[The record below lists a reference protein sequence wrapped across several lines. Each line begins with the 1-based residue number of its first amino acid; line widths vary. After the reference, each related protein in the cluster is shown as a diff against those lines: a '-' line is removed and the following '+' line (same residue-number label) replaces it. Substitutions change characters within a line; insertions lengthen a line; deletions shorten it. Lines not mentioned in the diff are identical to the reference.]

1 MTAIRRLQALFE
13 AGRHRLGRHADL
25 AIALALTV
33 STGIGLFLASPSS
46 GATTSVGTPPRSV
59 DVLAVLL
66 SLGATMTIVVR
77 RRWPVAVLV
86 VTIVAVSAFQIRS
99 YNGTGQELGPLVAAY
114 SVGAYSANRRRVTRT
129 AATLIGGLALVNI
142 GRAVIGHHAL
152 GPLGDVVG
160 NTIVFG
166 TAFVMGDNVRRRR
179 QRIADLEERGQH
191 LAREREMVAHQTLAD
206 EQRRIAREMHDVVAH
221 SLSVMVVQA
230 GAARRVLA
238 TRPEQASEALTHVEA
253 TGREALTEMRRLLG
267 VLRGEEPTVM
277 APQPSLGQLD
287 QLAAADPSLAVC
299 VTIVGVPRA
308 LPSIVD
314 LQAYRIVQE
323 ALTNV
328 RKHAGPARAA
338 VDVTYAPEHVDV
350 TVTDDGRGASV
361 PLSDGD
367 GHGLVGMRERV
378 SLVGGTLHVGPRTGG
393 GWMVS
398 ARLPL
403 ARASADET
411 AAIAGPRTD
420 VAGAT
425 TDPASGARSLHLA
438 TDFVAAPDA

>member
-1 MTAIRRLQALFE
+1 MPQVTVIRRLQAFAH
-13 AGRHRLGRHADL
+13 AGRCRLGRHADL
-25 AIALALTV
+25 NFAVALTV
-33 STGIGLFLASPSS
+33 STGIGLFVASPSS
-46 GATTSVGTPPRSV
+46 GSTSSGGTHARAT

-66 SLGATMTIVVR
+66 SLGATAPIVAR
-77 RRWPVAVLV
+77 RRWPVTVLLA
-86 VTIVAVSAFQIRS
+86 TIVAVSVFQVRG

-129 AATLIGGLALVNI
+129 AAALIGGLAVVNI

-206 EQRRIAREMHDVVAH
+206 EQRRIARELHDVVAH

-253 TGREALTEMRRLLG
+253 TGREALNEMRRLLG

-277 APQPSLGQLD
+277 APQPSLGQLE
-287 QLAAADPSLAVC
+287 QLTSADPSLPVV
-299 VTIVGVPRA
+299 VTITGVPRA

-328 RKHAGPARAA
+328 RKHAGPARAT
-338 VDVTYAPEHVDV
+338 VDVTYAHEHVEV

-361 PLSDGD
+361 PLADGG

-378 SLVGGTLHVGPRTGG
+378 LLVGGTLHAGPRPGG
-393 GWMVS
+393 GWVVS

-403 ARASADET
+403 TPAAAGE
-411 AAIAGPRTD
+411 ANAIAD
-420 VAGAT
+420 
-425 TDPASGARSLHLA
+425 ARSLRPA
-438 TDFVAAPDA
+438 DFVAAPDA